1 MSWEQDGKRI
11 DISSGS
17 SVHSYYLSP
26 RGGGGFW
33 RGSHGSLRMDQSSPT
48 KYEEGLWEIYAN

>member
-1 MSWEQDGKRI
+1 MARLFILIIYHRGVG
-11 DISSGS
+11 GS
-17 SVHSYYLSP
+17 
-26 RGGGGFW
+26 GGFW